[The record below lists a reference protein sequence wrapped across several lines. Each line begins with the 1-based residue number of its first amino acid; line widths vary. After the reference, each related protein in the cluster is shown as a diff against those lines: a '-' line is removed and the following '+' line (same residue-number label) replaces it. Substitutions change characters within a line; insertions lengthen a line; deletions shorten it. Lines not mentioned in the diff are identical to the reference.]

1 MEQIVK
7 FIKNEKCLKWC
18 TIFLF
23 ALNPLIELD
32 YLLYD
37 VFLEEIGL
45 PRLTT
50 IVHFIL
56 IPLLILW
63 TFYLKDQQKKRT
75 LQFACVYVVLLGIY
89 FIMHCVYV
97 NFLDS
102 INGLYFD
109 ERYRFSIFSE
119 LVYIL
124 TMVLPYFLVY
134 QVYLVELEEK
144 WNKFIVYF
152 LSGSISIPIILG
164 NLFLFGL
171 STYTHEDNTT
181 TIVNIFSWFTKGTY
195 DTYDPRD
202 MASKFFFQEGNTI
215 GILLFVLLPIL
226 YYWFSRAESK
236 KEKLFS
242 GTLVFTQT
250 VAMMMLGTKVGT
262 YGMLG
267 IPIIF
272 IGLYFACSFLLKTE
286 KFKSSVA
293 IFILAMTIFAG
304 AVFNYTPA
312 IVNEKIYR
320 DYDSDILNSKS
331 KLKDSKEELD
341 AKRDPDLA
349 RNDDYFIYAF
359 EVWALRTGIIYK
371 DELAESGGGANYLG
385 NIPPVYYIEW
395 YPYTF
400 DALFWLDVVI
410 FGTEPENRIN
420 GRQLQKIFMDYKMEE
435 RKGEPIWLG
444 MGYSVFMN
452 GSFILEQDFLIQYYT
467 LGITGLIMTTLPW
480 VFIVLIGMYLVLR
493 KWKEFFTLEI
503 FSHSIAVVCG
513 LAAGYISG
521 HTLDQFTTNLLLAFV
536 CGILFRKLLKKGSQ
550 V

>member
-1 MEQIVK
+1 MEQIAK
-7 FIKNEKCLKWC
+7 FIRNEKYLKWC
-18 TIFLF
+18 TILLF

-37 VFLEEIGL
+37 TFFEKLGL

-50 IVHFIL
+50 VVHFIL

-63 TFYLKDQQKKRT
+63 TFYLKDKQKKRT
-75 LQFACVYVVLLGIY
+75 LKFACVYIALLGIY

-97 NFLDS
+97 NFLDTV
-102 INGLYFD
+102 NGLYLD

-124 TMVLPYFLVY
+124 TMVLPYFLIY
-134 QVYLVELEEK
+134 QIYIVELEEK

-152 LSGSISIPIILG
+152 LSASISIPIVLG

-171 STYTHEDNTT
+171 STYTHEENTT

-215 GILLFVLLPIL
+215 GILLFILLPIL
-226 YYWFSRAESK
+226 YYWFSRAEK
-236 KEKLFS
+236 QKEKLLS
-242 GTLVFTQT
+242 GTLIFLQT
-250 VAMMMLGTKVGT
+250 IAMMMLGTKVGT

-272 IGLYFACSFLLKTE
+272 FILYFACSFLFKTE

-293 IFILAMTIFAG
+293 IFILAMAIFAG

-320 DYDSDILNSKS
+320 DYDSDILNSKK
-331 KLKDSKEELD
+331 KLKDAREELD
-341 AKRDPDLA
+341 AKRDPNLP
-349 RNDDYFIYAF
+349 RNDPYYVYAF

-385 NIPPVYYIEW
+385 NVPPVYYVEW

-400 DALFWLDVVI
+400 DAVFWLDVVI
-410 FGTEPENRIN
+410 FGTDPENRIN
-420 GRQLQKIFMDYKMEE
+420 GRQIQKIFMDYKMGE

-467 LGITGLIMTTLPW
+467 LGIVGLFVTTLPW
-480 VFIVLIGMYLVLR
+480 VFVVLTGMYLVLR
-493 KWKEFFTLEI
+493 KWKEHINLEI
-503 FSHSIAVVCG
+503 LSYAIAVVSG

-521 HTLDQFTTNLLLAFV
+521 HTLDQFTTNLPLAFV
-536 CGILFRKLLKKGSQ
+536 CGILFKKLLKKGDR